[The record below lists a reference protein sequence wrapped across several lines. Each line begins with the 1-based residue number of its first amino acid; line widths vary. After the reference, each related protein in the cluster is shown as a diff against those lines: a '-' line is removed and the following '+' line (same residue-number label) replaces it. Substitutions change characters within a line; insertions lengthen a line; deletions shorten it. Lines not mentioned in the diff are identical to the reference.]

1 MNLEM
6 ELYRNVNLCERA
18 KKDLPFAQN
27 LYAAMCN
34 MAWKKDEVISY
45 TSWRSAGSIVAT
57 MREEG
62 DYMDWYCS
70 GMIPDA
76 DDNVEEGTVT
86 REIEEILN
94 EMGWVKHP
102 SGLKIEEIE

>member
-1 MNLEM
+1 
-6 ELYRNVNLCERA
+6 
-18 KKDLPFAQN
+18 
-27 LYAAMCN
+27 
-34 MAWKKDEVISY
+34 
-45 TSWRSAGSIVAT
+45 

-76 DDNVEEGTVT
+76 DDTVEEGTVT
-86 REIEEILN
+86 IEIEEILN

-102 SGLKIEEIE
+102 SGLKIEQVE